1 MCEVFV
7 VEYIVVCILEKI
19 SCGAHCLYVSYNI
32 PHCSASF
39 AMQVLWM
46 KPNTKDI
53 SGNFSRKKAN
63 HCKNLL
69 CTFSLY
75 CHFDCHYLL
84 SNYSS
89 GTMMAMML
97 RTRIE
102 ISWLKCLSLPVCIVC
117 KSRSPD
123 MARSRPLRLFS
134 HSSDRFQT
142 SKYLLGS
149 LCVSSGSI
157 GNVRSVLIISSL
169 PDWFRCKVT
178 FLWDRDPLSI

>member
-1 MCEVFV
+1 
-7 VEYIVVCILEKI
+7 
-19 SCGAHCLYVSYNI
+19 
-32 PHCSASF
+32 
-39 AMQVLWM
+39 M

-53 SGNFSRKKAN
+53 SGNFSRKNAN

-69 CTFSLY
+69 CTFSLF

-84 SNYSS
+84 NNYSS
-89 GTMMAMML
+89 GTLMAMML

-102 ISWLKCLSLPVCIVC
+102 ISWLKCLSLPVSIVC

-142 SKYLLGS
+142 SKYLLGT
-149 LCVSSGSI
+149 LCLTNSDQFGDVNGKVSPPLLLISFQFSTSGFFMFSFVI
-157 GNVRSVLIISSL
+157 QMKLKHPLLYPKKRCQWIHRSKWIAIQSN
-169 PDWFRCKVT
+169 F
-178 FLWDRDPLSI
+178 

>member
-1 MCEVFV
+1 MAPIACTYRTLFL
-7 VEYIVVCILEKI
+7 IAPPAL
-19 SCGAHCLYVSYNI
+19 
-32 PHCSASF
+32 
-39 AMQVLWM
+39 QVPGM

-53 SGNFSRKKAN
+53 SSNFSRKKAN

-69 CTFSLY
+69 CTFSLF
-75 CHFDCHYLL
+75 CHFDCHSLL
-84 SNYSS
+84 NNYSS
-89 GTMMAMML
+89 GSLMAMML
-97 RTRIE
+97 R
-102 ISWLKCLSLPVCIVC
+102 ISWLKCLSLPVGIVC

-157 GNVRSVLIISSL
+157 GNVRSVLIIIYTRL
-169 PDWFRCKVT
+169 V
-178 FLWDRDPLSI
+178 

>member
-1 MCEVFV
+1 MWRPQ
-7 VEYIVVCILEKI
+7 IVRTMFLIAPQAL
-19 SCGAHCLYVSYNI
+19 
-32 PHCSASF
+32 
-39 AMQVLWM
+39 QVLGM

-63 HCKNLL
+63 HRKNLL

-89 GTMMAMML
+89 GTLMAMML

-102 ISWLKCLSLPVCIVC
+102 ISWLKCLSLPVGIVC

-142 SKYLLGS
+142 SKYLLGTLCLTNSDQFGDVNGKVSPPHLLISIQFLFSVQVAS
-149 LCVSSGSI
+149 L
-157 GNVRSVLIISSL
+157 
-169 PDWFRCKVT
+169 
-178 FLWDRDPLSI
+178 